1 MSVFLKKIMWVII
14 VLVAFFSIFNF
25 VLSQESISN
34 EISSI
39 DLSFFPIYPSPG
51 DSVILN
57 ISSDLIDLDFS
68 KIFWYIDGVLRK
80 ETVSKSITVKT
91 KTGGQKTTIRVVVE
105 TSDGVVKEVSTEI
118 SPVGVDFIVEPVSY
132 TMPFYKGKPFL
143 IGEGVVKIVAI
154 PDIIV
159 GGIRIP
165 TKDLT
170 FKWSKDDSVLGL
182 NSGRGK
188 NSVIINSTIP
198 VRDINMSL
206 QVLDDSGLVLAE
218 KSKTIILNNPKVL
231 FYENNPLYGILY
243 NKAIGGSYS
252 LGTREELKITAKP
265 FSFSFS
271 KDTPG
276 EANFLWYVN
285 DSYVAPVGKNNEIT
299 LRQTVTGQGGE
310 VFVSL
315 DLNNINKINQY
326 AGGGFNLEFGQ

>member
-1 MSVFLKKIMWVII
+1 
-14 VLVAFFSIFNF
+14 
-25 VLSQESISN
+25 
-34 EISSI
+34 
-39 DLSFFPIYPSPG
+39 
-51 DSVILN
+51 
-57 ISSDLIDLDFS
+57 
-68 KIFWYIDGVLRK
+68 
-80 ETVSKSITVKT
+80 
-91 KTGGQKTTIRVVVE
+91 
-105 TSDGVVKEVSTEI
+105 
-118 SPVGVDFIVEPVSY
+118 
-132 TMPFYKGKPFL
+132 
-143 IGEGVVKIVAI
+143 
-154 PDIIV
+154 
-159 GGIRIP
+159 
-165 TKDLT
+165 
-170 FKWSKDDSVLGL
+170 
-182 NSGRGK
+182 GRGK

-299 LRQTVTGQGGE
+299 LRQTVTGQVGE